1 MKILIT
7 GGAGCLGSNL
17 IERLLPQGHK
27 ILVVDNFATGR
38 REVVPDVPGLT
49 VVEGT
54 IADAALVNKVFH
66 DFGPDQVIHSAAAY
80 KDLTDWI
87 EDTQT
92 NVIGTINVVNAS
104 REVGVRRFINFQT
117 ALCYGRPAQV
127 PIPVDAPTAPFTSY
141 GISKTAGEQYLAMS
155 GLSYVSLRLA
165 NVTGPRLAIGPIP
178 TFYTRL
184 KEGKSCFCSET
195 VRDFLDMSDFFS
207 LMDIVM
213 EEGAPTGVFNVSTGK
228 GNTIKD
234 IFDAV
239 VNYLGITLD
248 EPVKVVPPGDDDVP
262 AVVLDP
268 TETEKAFGW
277 KAKIGFEDTMRNM
290 LAWYDAHGVSAIYSH
305 LSDPTKAKA

>member
-17 IERLLPQGHK
+17 IERLLPQGHE

-38 REVVPDVPGLT
+38 REVVPDVAGLK

-54 IADAALVNKVFH
+54 IADSSLVEEVFAE
-66 DFGPDQVIHSAAAY
+66 FQPDYVIHSAAAY
-80 KDLTDWI
+80 KDLTDWA

-92 NVIGTINVVNAS
+92 NVIGTINVVNAAK
-104 REVGVRRFINFQT
+104 VHNVRRFINFQT
-117 ALCYGRPAQV
+117 ALCYGRPAIV

-184 KEGKSCFCSET
+184 KDGKSCFCSDT
-195 VRDFLDMSDFFS
+195 VRDFLDMSDFFA
-207 LMDIVM
+207 LMDLVLQDD
-213 EEGAPTGVFNVSTGK
+213 APTGVYNVSTGE
-228 GNTIKD
+228 GHTIKD

-239 VNYLGITLD
+239 VAHLGVTLD
-248 EPVKVVPPGDDDVP
+248 EPVKVVPAGDDDVP

-268 TETEKAFGW
+268 SETEIAFGW
-277 KAKIGFEDTMRNM
+277 KARVNFAETISNM
-290 LAWYDAHGVSAIYSH
+290 LKWYDTYGVSAIHSH
-305 LSDPTKAKA
+305 LADPTKDKN

>member
-17 IERLLPQGHK
+17 IERLLPQGHE

-80 KDLTDWI
+80 KDLKDWI

-277 KAKIGFEDTMRNM
+277 KAKVGFEDTIRNM